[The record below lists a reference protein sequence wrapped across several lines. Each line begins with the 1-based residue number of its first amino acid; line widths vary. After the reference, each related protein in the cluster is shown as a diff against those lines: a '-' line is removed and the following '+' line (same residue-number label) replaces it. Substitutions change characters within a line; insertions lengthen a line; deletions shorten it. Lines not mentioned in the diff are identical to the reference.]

1 MVARL
6 AGGALAVLILLPAG
20 CGEPASTYDPARG
33 RYVCTEVFL
42 RDQIRREID
51 REELREKRR

>member
-1 MVARL
+1 MAAI
-6 AGGALAVLILLPAG
+6 AGGAMAVLVLLLTG

-33 RYVCTEVFL
+33 RFVGTEEFH

-51 REELREKRR
+51 REELREERR